1 MSTENPKNI
10 IRSWNLQQN
19 FASGPIVQDSLTPP
33 VYGRIRTPFVGTWRE
48 QQLENALDWDAQ
60 NFSVYLPES
69 LMVLQSLFLKIK
81 LPANSGATAFKRH
94 PGIHAVKSY
103 RIMSAGQEVYVC
115 NVKQHLIDYMQSL
128 SQEQLT
134 AFSTCYLGDKDPQD
148 SVARTI
154 LVPVLLPNST
164 YIGRSGG
171 QRGHGVFPCYTGSNR
186 VEIQITMNVA
196 KTLSSDPGQA
206 PTSIAGECSF
216 LYHQAEMDSKNLM
229 RYSDLRGAYSIIN
242 RRFTEL
248 TSGFKSAGANTETQ
262 WTISQPQ
269 GCVVEVMLLA
279 FATDSD
285 ETKFGT
291 AYLQPKFFRIEADNV
306 IQKNLDSAEKI
317 LIENYTNGFVSP
329 NTDFAQPA
337 RLCFA
342 SHAAFSDHKWCGGY
356 NMSLASNIRFVFE
369 FGVAV
374 KYKLVSISLQRVK
387 IDAQGVLRAYLD

>member
-1 MSTENPKNI
+1 MSSENPKNI

-48 QQLENALDWDAQ
+48 QQLENALDWEAS

-81 LPANSGATAFKRH
+81 VPANAGATAFKRH
-94 PGIHAVKSY
+94 MGLYAVKSF
-103 RIMSAGQEVYVC
+103 RIMSAGQEVYVADF
-115 NVKQHLIDYMQSL
+115 KQHLTDYMQSL
-128 SQEQLT
+128 SAEQLK
-134 AFSTCYLGDKDPQD
+134 AFSECYLGDKSTQD
-148 SVARTI
+148 DAARTI
-154 LVPVLLPNST
+154 LCPVLLPNST
-164 YIGRSGG
+164 YLGRSGG

-186 VEIQITMNVA
+186 IEIQITMNEA
-196 KTLSSDPGQA
+196 KAVSSAAGSEPA
-206 PTSIAGECSF
+206 TIAGQCSF

-248 TSGFKSAGANTETQ
+248 TSGFKDAAANTETQ

-279 FATDSD
+279 FPTNAD
-285 ETKFGT
+285 ESTFGVT
-291 AYLQPKFFRIEADNV
+291 YVQPKSFRIEADNV

-317 LIENYTNGFVSP
+317 RIENYTNGFVSP
-329 NTDFAQPA
+329 DAVFTQPA

-369 FGVAV
+369 FAQAV